1 MKRAMIFVALALVF
15 LFAACGGTAP
25 SLSVS
30 PAIATVTAGDGPT
43 SFSAALSGA
52 SGAISWSLSP
62 ELGTLSSSTGPSV
75 NYTPPAAVAN
85 EQTVTLTASAAG
97 LSASATITVEP
108 RTTDVA
114 GTLTDIFGN
123 PLAGKRVVVP
133 GRAPVTTGAGGSF
146 SFDDVVVPY
155 SVIAENSS
163 SQYTVFEGLTR
174 SNPRLFA
181 YAGSSAPYHASGTG
195 TVSGTH
201 AGNTLSIQYAGDG
214 GAFTG
219 TYGSSAGS
227 TDISISAT
235 MYKPTVTADLFALE
249 WTTDASGNADDF
261 VARGK
266 RPGVT
271 LNDGDALSGLDL
283 TLTSLSATTHDLSVQ
298 FAIPAMLTTRTL
310 AAGVKISP
318 VGVPAWGSL
327 TAIAHPANPEAVFR
341 APGDRNFRMTL
352 TGTFRD
358 ADGNDSVV
366 WVTTPATSS
375 SAAAT
380 VPEPPILYE
389 PADGAAGVTPA
400 TGFAWNGPDDVIY
413 MLHFANPSFEVRVFT
428 AAKQTHLPDLSAFG
442 TSYPSDADF
451 EAQVE
456 CYRFDGLYGSDLD
469 LFTSS
474 SLVPFGLAMV
484 SARIGMPLTESGLQ
498 MASKKYTYTTAP

>member
-15 LFAACGGTAP
+15 LLAACGGTAP

-30 PAIATVTAGDGPT
+30 PATATVTAGDGPT
-43 SFSAALSGA
+43 SFSATLSGA
-52 SGAISWSLSP
+52 SGTISWSLSP
-62 ELGTLSSSTGPSV
+62 DLGTLSSSTGPSV
-75 NYTPPAAVAN
+75 SYTPPAAVAS

-97 LSASATITVEP
+97 LTASATITVEP
-108 RTTDVA
+108 RTTDVT
-114 GTLTDIFGN
+114 GTLTDILGH

-133 GRAPVTTGAGGSF
+133 GRAPVTTGADGGF
-146 SFDDVVVPY
+146 SFGDVVVPY
-155 SVIAENSS
+155 TVIVEGSS
-163 SQYTVFEGLTR
+163 GLYTVFEGLTR
-174 SNPRLFA
+174 SDPRVFI
-181 YAGSSAPYHASGTG
+181 YEGSSLPYHASGTG

-201 AGNTLSIQYAGDG
+201 DGNTLSIQYAGDG
-214 GAFTG
+214 GTYHSYFT
-219 TYGSSAGS
+219 SHAGS
-227 TDISISAT
+227 TNISIDMA

-249 WTTDASGNADDF
+249 WTINASGNAEDF

-271 LNDGDALSGLDL
+271 LHGGDALSGLDL
-283 TLTSLSATTHDLSVQ
+283 TLTSLPATHDLSVQ
-298 FAIPAMLTTRTL
+298 FGIPATLTTYSLT
-310 AAGVKISP
+310 ATAKISP
-318 VGVPAWGSL
+318 AGVPAWGSL
-327 TAIAHPANPEAVFR
+327 TATTHPANPEAVFR
-341 APGDRNFRMTL
+341 APGDPNFRMTL
-352 TGTFRD
+352 TGKFKD

-366 WVTTPATSS
+366 WATTPATST

-380 VPEPPILYE
+380 VPEPPILSE
-389 PADGAAGVTPA
+389 PADGATGVTPA

-428 AAKQTHLPDLSAFG
+428 ATKQTHLPDLSAFG
-442 TSYPSDADF
+442 TSYPGDADF

-484 SARIGMPLTESGLQ
+484 SARVGMPLTESGLQ
-498 MASKKYTYTTAP
+498 MAGKKYTYTTAP